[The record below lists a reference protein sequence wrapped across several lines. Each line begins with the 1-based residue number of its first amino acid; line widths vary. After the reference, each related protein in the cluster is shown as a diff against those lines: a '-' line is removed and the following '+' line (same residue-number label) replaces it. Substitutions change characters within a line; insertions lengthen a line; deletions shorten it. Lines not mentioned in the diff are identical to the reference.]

1 MSLVIDAVDAT
12 LKELL
17 TRRVQ
22 QLQLPTPPVTAAQV
36 GFQPPDREW
45 RSVVKGLGARLG
57 LNVYLVDLRENRRLR
72 SNERIAYRD
81 AGSVIEEPAPM
92 RLDCHYLITA
102 WSPATEAAGRTV
114 AEHMLLSDVVTVL
127 NAVPELVPRQVF
139 TPGGLPALFPTRLAD
154 SPLPVAL
161 TPPEGFPKLA
171 EFWGTM
177 LGQAHPWKPA
187 VYLVVTVP
195 VLAEPDTAG
204 ADVTTVM
211 TEYRHDAQADSA
223 ELVLH
228 IGGVALDA
236 SVAPATPI
244 PGAWIRLDDAAGQIL
259 GTTHA
264 NERGEFTFGGLAP
277 GSYALTARAPG
288 HAAPPTLPITVPA
301 PSGRYDLQFN

>member
-1 MSLVIDAVDAT
+1 MSLVIDALDAT
-12 LKELL
+12 LRELL
-17 TRRVQ
+17 MRRVQ
-22 QLQLPTPPVTAAQV
+22 QLRLPTPPVTDAQV

-45 RSVVKGLGARLG
+45 RSVVKGLGARLA

-72 SNERIAYRD
+72 SNERIARHN
-81 AGSVIEEPAPM
+81 AGSTIEEPAPM

-127 NAVPELVPRQVF
+127 NATPELVPRQVF
-139 TPGGLPALFPTRLAD
+139 TPGGLPTLFPTELAD

-161 TPPEGFPKLA
+161 APPDGFPKLA

-195 VLAEPDTAG
+195 VLSQPDIAG

-211 TEYRHDAQADSA
+211 TEYRHDGHADSA
-223 ELVLH
+223 EVVLH
-228 IGGVALDA
+228 IAGVALDA
-236 SVAPATPI
+236 SVNPATPI
-244 PGAWIRLDDAAGQIL
+244 PGAWIRLDDSTGQVL
-259 GTTHA
+259 GTTYA
-264 NERGEFTFGGLAP
+264 NENGEFIFGGLVP
-277 GSYALTARAPG
+277 GSYRLTARAPG